1 MNFISSLQNTIAMDE
16 RLINA
21 FAQLNVGND
30 YSRNKLDSILNYF
43 DLSGNITAL
52 TVNRWNKGMSLRD
65 YESILF
71 EYISTGEY
79 KYLGPNHNY
88 SGNTYLYR
96 GNTPY
101 LLVGTWNKG
110 KFKFAI
116 PEIKSF
122 LQWKEANFP
131 GILLCENGNRYRILR
146 VVDAGHGNRRLGLT
160 SADHNENQGMAP
172 AKKVLISLTTHTNNY
187 INIRA
192 IPTYVNHGSISH
204 REVNRWIIDNHFEL
218 GGEFKF
224 EFCVVEGE
232 THIYQIHKMI
242 SGIN

>member
-1 MNFISSLQNTIAMDE
+1 MDE
-16 RLINA
+16 RLTIA
-21 FAQLNVGND
+21 FAQLNIGATF
-30 YSRNKLDSILNYF
+30 STSELKKILKKNN
-43 DLSGNITAL
+43 LGGNIAAL
-52 TVNRWNKGMSLRD
+52 SVNRWNKGMHLRD
-65 YESILF
+65 FESILF

-79 KYLGPNHNY
+79 KYLGPKHNY

-96 GNTPY
+96 GNIPY

-110 KFKFAI
+110 KFKFVI

-122 LQWKEANFP
+122 LQWKKANFP
-131 GILLCENGNRYRILR
+131 GILLCESGNRYRILR

-160 SADHNENQGMAP
+160 SADHNENQGMAQ
-172 AKKVLISLTTHTNNY
+172 AKKVLISLSSHTNSY

-204 REVNRWIIDNHFEL
+204 REVNRWIIDNHLEL

-232 THIYQIHKMI
+232 THIYIL
-242 SGIN
+242 NT

>member
-1 MNFISSLQNTIAMDE
+1 MTIAMDE
-16 RLINA
+16 RLIIA
-21 FAQLNVGND
+21 FAQLNVGAT
-30 YSRNKLDSILNYF
+30 YSTSELKEILKKNCP
-43 DLSGNITAL
+43 DGNIAAL
-52 TVNRWNKGMSLRD
+52 SINRWNKGMRLRD
-65 YESILF
+65 FESVLF
-71 EYISTGEY
+71 EYVSIGEY

-96 GNTPY
+96 ENIPY

-160 SADHNENQGMAP
+160 SADHNENKSMAP
-172 AKKVLISLTTHTNNY
+172 AKKVLISLSTHTNNY

-232 THIYQIHKMI
+232 THIHIYKLIK
-242 SGIN
+242 